1 MITTYYNKHLTD
13 DLNKLNEGAGKL
25 EKLFWSPLVH
35 IDSDVFGDQ
44 GNEIFS
50 LIRFNDE
57 IIE

>member
-1 MITTYYNKHLTD
+1 MVFNGKT
-13 DLNKLNEGAGKL
+13 GKL
-25 EKLFWSPLVH
+25 EKLFWSPLERF
-35 IDSDVFGDQ
+35 DTDVFGDQ